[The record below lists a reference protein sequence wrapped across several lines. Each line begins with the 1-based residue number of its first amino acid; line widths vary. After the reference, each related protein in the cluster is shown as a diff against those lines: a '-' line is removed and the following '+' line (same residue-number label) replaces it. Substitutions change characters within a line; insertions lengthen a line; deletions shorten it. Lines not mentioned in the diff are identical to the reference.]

1 VITVDGI
8 SWDVY
13 DVYGNYA
20 VLYYKNVQGIGGEM
34 TNIWIDII
42 NPSHALFFNSM
53 LNELSDHNVNITIR
67 DRAETVELCKS
78 FGIDGR
84 VVGADDTHPLKKI
97 LFIASRTLSLAVS
110 APAFDVSMSFEN
122 PMSEAISKV
131 RLKPSILFCDND
143 LKFSQKK
150 NFVQDLESKVKS
162 FADYVIIP
170 QVCFDNFCE
179 IFDDNKL
186 ITYDGCKEDIYIAD
200 YKPDPNFLDKVPFE
214 NFVIVRP
221 EALASFYVKE
231 NKSIVHDL
239 LKAFEKAN
247 INVIYLPR
255 EKGNISY
262 AEGCKFY
269 KPERALNGLD
279 LCYYADAVLTGSG
292 TLAREAA
299 CIGTTSVSFFPSS
312 KLLSVDQQFVDE
324 KKMLHSRDVNEIVD
338 YVLKKSQEPTRNIER
353 CKSVKKEVV
362 NSIYSILSEIGN
374 IKSCNSA
381 KEEVVNSV
389 YRS

>member
-1 VITVDGI
+1 
-8 SWDVY
+8 
-13 DVYGNYA
+13 
-20 VLYYKNVQGIGGEM
+20 M

-42 NPSHALFFNSM
+42 NPSHALFFNSI
-53 LNELSDHNVNITIR
+53 LSELSDYKVNITIR

-78 FGIDGR
+78 FGIHGR
-84 VVGADDTHPLKKI
+84 VVGTVDTHPLKKI
-97 LFIASRTLSLAVS
+97 LSVASRTLNLAVS
-110 APAFDVSMSFEN
+110 APKFDVSMSFEN
-122 PMSEAISKV
+122 PMSGAISKV

-150 NFVQDLESKVKS
+150 NFVQDMESKVKS

-170 QVCFDNFCE
+170 QVCFENFCK

-200 YKPDPNFLDKVPFE
+200 YKPGPNFLNKVPFK
-214 NFVIVRP
+214 NFVVVRP

-239 LKAFEKAN
+239 LKAFEKEN

-255 EKGNISY
+255 EKGDLSY

-269 KPERALNGLD
+269 KPERALDGLD

-312 KLLSVDQQFVDE
+312 KLLSVDQYFVDE
-324 KKMLHSRDVNEIVD
+324 GKVLHSRDVDEIID
-338 YVLKKSQEPTRNIER
+338 HVLNRSKNSKLRDIRRRGT
-353 CKSVKKEVV
+353 VKKEVV
-362 NSIYSILSEIGN
+362 TSIRDIGRCGIVKKEVMTSVCRILNEM
-374 IKSCNSA
+374 
-381 KEEVVNSV
+381 
-389 YRS
+389 